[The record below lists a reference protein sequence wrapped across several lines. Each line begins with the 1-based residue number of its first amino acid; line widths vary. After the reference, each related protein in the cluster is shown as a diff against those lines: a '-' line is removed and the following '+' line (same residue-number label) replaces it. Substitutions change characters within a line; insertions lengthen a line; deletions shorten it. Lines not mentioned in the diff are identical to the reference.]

1 MMLFRDM
8 SSRGLVL
15 LAVLLLCSNILLV
28 SGQRGRLS
36 TSVRGARW
44 IPRSS
49 TTSSSNSISP
59 TTTTTTTTTSTTAT
73 TAETSNITS
82 AISAQSEGDKN
93 DKATDNEK
101 DVLPTNITL
110 TKVDE
115 GKEEQEQEKDEKT
128 TKEAPA
134 TTTTP
139 EEPKVAKDLETAA
152 TEALNEEVVLVEATR
167 TEKKI
172 ARAENLKEAKNEV
185 VSPVD
190 SEKVTA
196 KRDLPFVIQSRPGMS
211 NPVPL
216 KRESSAYCTCH
227 LEWIT
232 V

>member
-1 MMLFRDM
+1 M
-8 SSRGLVL
+8 
-15 LAVLLLCSNILLV
+15 
-28 SGQRGRLS
+28 
-36 TSVRGARW
+36 
-44 IPRSS
+44 
-49 TTSSSNSISP
+49 
-59 TTTTTTTTTSTTAT
+59 
-73 TAETSNITS
+73 
-82 AISAQSEGDKN
+82 
-93 DKATDNEK
+93 
-101 DVLPTNITL
+101 LPTNIIL

-115 GKEEQEQEKDEKT
+115 GKEEQKQEEDEKT

-134 TTTTP
+134 TTTTL

-152 TEALNEEVVLVEATR
+152 TEALNEKVVLVEATR

-172 ARAENLKEAKNEV
+172 ARAENLKDAKNEV

-211 NPVPL
+211 NPMLL
-216 KRESSAYCTCH
+216 KRESRAHCTCH

>member
-15 LAVLLLCSNILLV
+15 LTVLLLCSNILLV

-36 TSVRGARW
+36 TSVRGPRW

-59 TTTTTTTTTSTTAT
+59 TTTTTTTTSTTAT

-82 AISAQSEGDKN
+82 AISAQGEGDKN

-115 GKEEQEQEKDEKT
+115 GKVEEKDEKT

-152 TEALNEEVVLVEATR
+152 TEALNEEVVLVKATS

-211 NPVPL
+211 NPMLL
-216 KRESSAYCTCH
+216 KREPSAHCKCH